1 MVIHDGK
8 RTQPNYIIFFK
19 VGEKEINEQCRQ
31 ASRDFGNLPI
41 VVIDVYK
48 CIEEEEKK
56 VKGLL
61 KLYKETGNIEILK
74 QIYQKVIN
82 NRVTTYKWNL
92 KKEFYQKINLD
103 EIESVI
109 KSKEQEKK
117 VSENDLEENDK
128 RVSVLDRLKYGSS
141 NCMEIIRK
149 LLKSLSKKGMNNQR

>member
-1 MVIHDGK
+1 M
-8 RTQPNYIIFFK
+8 
-19 VGEKEINEQCRQ
+19 
-31 ASRDFGNLPI
+31 
-41 VVIDVYK
+41 YK